1 MTVTQT
7 GPYFYETPEKTVA
20 TFERQEEMELLMP
33 PSEMEKLTEI
43 TDQAAALSW
52 HGHSL
57 ALACSWLTIDLYLRL
72 RIVSKRLCGSA
83 ELRVRGGG

>member
-1 MTVTQT
+1 MTQT
-7 GPYFYETPEKTVA
+7 GPCFYETPEKTVA

-52 HGHSL
+52 HGHSSHPRPL
-57 ALACSWLTIDLYLRL
+57 HAAGSLLT
-72 RIVSKRLCGSA
+72 STCG
-83 ELRVRGGG
+83 